1 MMFAASGTTLASTT
15 FEVPASTSLFS
26 DIPRGG
32 GMGHGGPGSAH
43 GSGHGGGY
51 GYGSN
56 GSFSDGDGGLAGMR
70 EPSRSRAMV
79 GNILEA
85 SVHDINGGARGAVG
99 TVGTVGTAGGGAGSS
114 GALSTASSGGG
125 SGGTGKSKS
134 GSTKAKCGIT
144 HITALHVL
152 PLRRM
157 VLVGTQDGQ
166 VMSCV

>member
-1 MMFAASGTTLASTT
+1 
-15 FEVPASTSLFS
+15 
-26 DIPRGG
+26 
-32 GMGHGGPGSAH
+32 
-43 GSGHGGGY
+43 
-51 GYGSN
+51 
-56 GSFSDGDGGLAGMR
+56 MR
-70 EPSRSRAMV
+70 EPSRSRAIV

-85 SVHDINGGARGAVG
+85 SVHDSNGGARGAVG
-99 TVGTVGTAGGGAGSS
+99 TVGTVGTAGGGAGSM
-114 GALSTASSGGG
+114 ALSTASSGGG
-125 SGGTGKSKS
+125 SGGTGKSKG